1 MTMKNNEFTGIYESY
16 KSLIEQRLD
25 MCLSGEKLPQETLR
39 EAMRYSLLA
48 GGKRI
53 RPVLTLEFC
62 RISGEPA
69 ELALDFACA
78 VEMLHT
84 YSLIHDDLPC
94 MDNDDFRR
102 GKPTNHKVFGQWQ
115 ALLAGDALQA
125 EAFNTALRANLPA
138 ERIVIAA
145 GVLSGAAGYEG
156 MCGGQF
162 LDVIG
167 ADKELSENELSTI
180 CSLKTAALFMAACVM
195 GCAAAGSSEEQALAA
210 ARYGALLGMAFQMR
224 DDILDMKGSFE
235 QLGKLAGSDIRNKKT
250 TFATQLGLEKC
261 KQNIQNQ
268 TASAKEAVDAAFS
281 ETCFLK
287 WIADEL
293 IGRNN

>member
-1 MTMKNNEFTGIYESY
+1 MKNSEFRSVYESY

-25 MCLSGEKLPQETLR
+25 RCLAGDKLPQETLR
-39 EAMRYSLLA
+39 DAMRYSLLA

-62 RISGEPA
+62 RISGGAP

-78 VEMLHT
+78 IEMLHT

-94 MDNDDFRR
+94 MDNDDYRR
-102 GKPTNHKVFGQWQ
+102 GKPTNHKVFGEWQ

-125 EAFNTALRANLPA
+125 EAFGTVLKANLPA

-156 MCGGQF
+156 MCGGQY
-162 LDVIG
+162 LDLAG
-167 ADKELSENELSTI
+167 ADGELSEEELKTI
-180 CSLKTAALFMAACVM
+180 SSLKTAALFMAACVM
-195 GCAAAGSSEEQALAA
+195 GCAAAGSSEEHALAA
-210 ARYGALLGMAFQMR
+210 ARYGALLGMAFQIR
-224 DDILDMKGSFE
+224 DDILDLEGSFE
-235 QLGKLAGSDIRNKKT
+235 KLGKLTGSDIKNKKS
-250 TFATQLGLEKC
+250 TFATQLGIEKC
-261 KQNIQNQ
+261 ERMIKDQ
-268 TASAKEAVDAAFS
+268 TASAKEAIDAVFP
-281 ETCFLK
+281 ETSFLK

-293 IGRNN
+293 AGRSG

>member
-1 MTMKNNEFTGIYESY
+1 MMKNNEFRKIYESY
-16 KSLIEQRLD
+16 KLLIEQRLD
-25 MCLSGEKLPQETLR
+25 MCLSGERLPQETLR

-62 RISGEPA
+62 RISGEPP

-102 GKPTNHKVFGQWQ
+102 GKPTNHRVFGQWQ

-145 GVLSGAAGYEG
+145 GVLGGAAGYEG
-156 MCGGQF
+156 MCGGQY
-162 LDVIG
+162 LDIIG
-167 ADKELSENELSTI
+167 EDKELSEDELNTI

-195 GCAAAGSSEEQALAA
+195 GCAAAGSTEEQALAA
-210 ARYGALLGMAFQMR
+210 ARFGALLGMAFQLR
-224 DDILDMKGSFE
+224 DDILDLEGSFD
-235 QLGKLAGSDIRNKKT
+235 QMGKPTGSDIKNKKS
-250 TFATQLGLEKC
+250 TFATKLGIEKC
-261 KQNIQNQ
+261 RNAIESQ
-268 TASAKEAVDAAFS
+268 TSLARRPLTGLFPKPDF
-281 ETCFLK
+281 
-287 WIADEL
+287 
-293 IGRNN
+293 